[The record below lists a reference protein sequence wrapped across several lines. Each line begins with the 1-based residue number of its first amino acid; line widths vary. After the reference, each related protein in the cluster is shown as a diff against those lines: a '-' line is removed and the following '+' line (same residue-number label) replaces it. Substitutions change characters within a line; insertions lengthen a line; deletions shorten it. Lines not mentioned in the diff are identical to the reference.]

1 MRQQALFVDV
11 PTPPQARGESMDW
24 TVTVAPG
31 DFEDV
36 FDDPLLSTSFGNDE
50 TSDSGDF
57 PDFEASR
64 AVLGQVRRY

>member
-1 MRQQALFVDV
+1 MFVDV

-24 TVTVAPG
+24 TVAPG

-50 TSDSGDF
+50 TSDCGDF

>member
-1 MRQQALFVDV
+1 
-11 PTPPQARGESMDW
+11 MDW
-24 TVTVAPG
+24 TVAPG

>member
-1 MRQQALFVDV
+1 MF
-11 PTPPQARGESMDW
+11 PTQARGESMDR
-24 TVTVAPG
+24 TVAPG

-64 AVLGQVRRY
+64 AVLGQVRRYYIEIYIYI